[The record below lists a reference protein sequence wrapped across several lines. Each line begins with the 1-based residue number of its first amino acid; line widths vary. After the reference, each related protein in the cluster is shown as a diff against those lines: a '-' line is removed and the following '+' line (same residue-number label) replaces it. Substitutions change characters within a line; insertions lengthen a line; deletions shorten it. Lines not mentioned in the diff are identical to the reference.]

1 MMSKILI
8 ELKFV
13 GSSGLHLDP
22 FSSLQSLQEPR
33 LGFRV
38 RGLWFSAESH
48 VVEGASGLWAH
59 EVGVDTSSIQC
70 SASWSSANE
79 PVQTAEAPP
88 LSPPDAAVLCCSCTL
103 AVVPLHLNCN

>member
-48 VVEGASGLWAH
+48 VVEGASGL
-59 EVGVDTSSIQC
+59 
-70 SASWSSANE
+70 
-79 PVQTAEAPP
+79 
-88 LSPPDAAVLCCSCTL
+88 
-103 AVVPLHLNCN
+103 